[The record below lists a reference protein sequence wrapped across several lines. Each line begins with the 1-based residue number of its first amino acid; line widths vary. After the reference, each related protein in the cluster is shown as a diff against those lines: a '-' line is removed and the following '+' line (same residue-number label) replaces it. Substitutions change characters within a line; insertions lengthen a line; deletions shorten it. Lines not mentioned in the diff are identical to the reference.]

1 MEEKGIDY
9 LRKNHVEVWVDQLH
23 RHPLVAV
30 MAVRSTHPSA
40 MIEPDNREQQ
50 ERQRAAGSGRSR
62 GGLRFTSNRSVTTPQ
77 LCHHRWSMP
86 KLSPSPPGA
95 SIDAGEEGFHRRP
108 NTIANQTEASLD
120 PPTNQV
126 TFTLKASTI

>member
-62 GGLRFTSNRSVTTPQ
+62 GGLRAT
-77 LCHHRWSMP
+77 
-86 KLSPSPPGA
+86 GA
-95 SIDAGEEGFHRRP
+95 
-108 NTIANQTEASLD
+108 
-120 PPTNQV
+120 
-126 TFTLKASTI
+126 